1 LVAAASDR
9 KKLPEGMEPGLAAE
23 ADFAGDG
30 SYPFGAHCAVVEV
43 DTETGEVRLIRFFA
57 VDDCGRIINPL
68 LAEGQV
74 HGGIAQ
80 GIGQALF
87 EEVVFDD
94 QGNPRT
100 ASLIDYQIPSIG
112 EIPEVVTATTETP
125 SPNNPLGAKGIGES
139 GTIGSTPAVQNAV
152 VDALSH
158 LGIRHLDMPLTP
170 ERVWVAIAEATR
182 QRRTAEA

>member
-1 LVAAASDR
+1 VAAANDR
-9 KKLPEGMEPGLAAE
+9 AKLPEGMEPGLAAE

-43 DTETGEVRLIRFFA
+43 DLETGDARLIRFFA

-80 GIGQALF
+80 GIGQALY

-94 QGNPRT
+94 QGTPRT
-100 ASLIDYQIPSIG
+100 ASLLDYQIPTAG
-112 EIPEVVTATTETP
+112 EIPEVVTATTETL
-125 SPNNPLGAKGIGES
+125 SPNNPLGAKGVGES

-158 LGIRHLDMPLTP
+158 LGVRHIDMPLTP
-170 ERVWVAIAEATR
+170 ERVWDAIAAAGR
-182 QRRTAEA
+182 QGQEGQA

>member
-1 LVAAASDR
+1 LAAAAGDR
-9 KKLPEGMEPGLAAE
+9 KNLPEGMEPGLAAD

-43 DTETGEVRLIRFFA
+43 DTETGDARLVRFFA

-80 GIGQALF
+80 GIGQAML
-87 EEVVFDD
+87 EEVIFDD
-94 QGNPRT
+94 QGTPRT
-100 ASLIDYQIPSIG
+100 ASMVDYLIPSIG
-112 EIPEVVTATTETP
+112 EVPEVVTATTETP

-139 GTIGSTPAVQNAV
+139 GTIGSTPAIQNAV

-158 LGIRHLDMPLTP
+158 LGVRHIDMPLTP
-170 ERVWVAIAEATR
+170 ERVWVALAATK
-182 QRRTAEA
+182 Q